1 MNPQWRSALRFSHP
15 KGKRQKGMKGKKAK
29 GSSRTAERTWV
40 SARVTRAEK
49 SQLRNQAELAGISLS
64 EFLRRNFLGGKP
76 LVANTDL
83 KILMELRRVGGL
95 LKHNFS
101 VMRECHAP
109 FDLWAKMDSGFEEL
123 LKLMEKISRSF
134 HDS

>member
-1 MNPQWRSALRFSHP
+1 
-15 KGKRQKGMKGKKAK
+15 MKGKKAK

-49 SQLRNQAELAGISLS
+49 LQLRNQAELAGLSLS

-76 LVANTDL
+76 LVAHTDL

-95 LKHNFS
+95 LKYNFS
-101 VMRECHAP
+101 AMRECHAP
-109 FDLWAKMDSGFEEL
+109 FDLWAKMDGGFEEL
-123 LKLMEKISRSF
+123 LKLMEKISSSF